1 MPDADASMPA
11 SSIIDRKYLAETDE
25 LVSFYDE
32 SFHLVGG
39 SARHS
44 EAHAVDTLIEATL
57 WHVYPELLATGP
69 KAAVESV
76 LANGLPRSIEIANA
90 ARNARCTLIVFR
102 TEHGIGVIE
111 SQGSATWPEPRQGES
126 DRALLLHQ
134 ATHDVLTGLP
144 NRRHFSDQL
153 RSALPVPSG
162 ASLALMQIDLDDFK
176 PINDTL
182 GHGAGD
188 AVLKMAAERIR
199 SVLDDREF
207 AYRLAGDEF
216 AVIQWRADQPREAER
231 LAEALIDTFKAPFT
245 VDDISVFV
253 GASVGIAIAPTD
265 GNEVEPLM
273 KAADIALYAAK
284 KDGRNRARTFTRSML
299 IVLEQREML
308 RRSLRTALQEG
319 QFFIEYQPLV
329 GPTFSVLG
337 FEALLRWRH
346 PLIGNIPPSVFIPMA
361 EADGLMSE
369 IGKWLLE
376 QACRAAMRWPPHFT
390 VAVNLSP
397 AEFLHEGLT
406 DRIAQ
411 TLDLVGLRAD
421 RLELEITES
430 VLLER
435 TTNNLDTLNT
445 LNVLGVQIS
454 LDDFGTYY
462 SSLSY
467 LKNFPFDT
475 IKIDQYFI
483 KDLEHDKKG
492 QTIVRSIIALAHG
505 LGMHVTAEGVETE
518 GQAVWLQK
526 EGCDR
531 LQGYLLSFPIPA
543 EAIGDFLRR
552 SHTAP
557 FADFSAHRTGRNPSL
572 WSPPQR

>member
-1 MPDADASMPA
+1 MPDGDTTLPA
-11 SSIIDRKYLAETDE
+11 SSSVEADFFAHSNE
-25 LVSFYDE
+25 LVSLYDE
-32 SFHLVGG
+32 SLQLVECTP
-39 SARHS
+39 RHRQTY
-44 EAHAVDTLIEATL
+44 AVDSLVEASL
-57 WHVYPELLATGP
+57 WHIYPELLAPGP
-69 KAAVESV
+69 KSAVEFVVAS
-76 LANGLPRSIEIANA
+76 GLPRTVEIAHA
-90 ARNARCTLIVFR
+90 STGSRRTLVIFRSAR
-102 TEHGIGVIE
+102 GIGVVEAE
-111 SQGSATWPEPRQGES
+111 SSSTYREAFSQGES

-144 NRRHFSDQL
+144 NRRQFSDQL
-153 RSALPVPSG
+153 RGALPVPNG
-162 ASLALMQIDLDDFK
+162 VRLALMQIDLDDFK

-188 AVLKMAAERIR
+188 AVLKMAADRIR
-199 SVLDDREF
+199 SVLRDREF

-216 AVIQWRADQPREAER
+216 AVIQWRADQPSEAER
-231 LAEALIDTFKAPFT
+231 LADALINAFKEPFT
-245 VDDISVFV
+245 VEGINVFV
-253 GASVGIAIAPTD
+253 GASVGIAVAPAD
-265 GNEVEPLM
+265 GNEVEQLM

-284 KDGRNRARTFTRSML
+284 KDGRGRSSTFTRSML

-319 QFFIEYQPLV
+319 QFFLEYQPLV
-329 GPTFSVLG
+329 KPSSSVVG

-346 PLIGNIPPSVFIPMA
+346 PLVGIIPPNVFIPMA
-361 EADGLMSE
+361 EADGLMSD
-369 IGKWLLE
+369 IGRWLLE
-376 QACRAAMRWPPHFT
+376 RACRAAMDWPSHFT
-390 VAVNLSP
+390 IAVNLSP

-406 DRIAQ
+406 DRVAQ
-411 TLDLVGLRAD
+411 TLDLVGMRAD

-435 TTNNLDTLNT
+435 TINNLDTLNT

-454 LDDFGTYY
+454 LDDFGTFY

-483 KDLEHDKKG
+483 RDLERDEKS

-505 LGMHVTAEGVETE
+505 LGMNVTAEGVETAE
-518 GQAVWLQK
+518 QAIWLQK

-531 LQGYLLSFPIPA
+531 LQGYFLGVPMRA
-543 EAIGDFLRR
+543 EAIADFLRK
-552 SHTAP
+552 TPAIP
-557 FADFSAHRTGRNPSL
+557 AAGLQRT
-572 WSPPQR
+572 

>member
-1 MPDADASMPA
+1 MPDADASTPA
-11 SSIIDRKYLAETDE
+11 LSPGDSRSLADTDE

-32 SFHLVGG
+32 SFHLIDG
-39 SARHS
+39 SARHK
-44 EAHAVDTLIEATL
+44 EAYRVDSLVEATL
-57 WHVYPELLATGP
+57 WHVYPELLATEP
-69 KAAVESV
+69 KAAIETV
-76 LANGLPRSIEIANA
+76 LANSLPRSIEINGIGEDVL
-90 ARNARCTLIVFR
+90 RTLVVFR
-102 TEHGIGVIE
+102 TAHGIGVIE
-111 SQGSATWPEPRQGES
+111 ANGANAARKISEQGES

-134 ATHDVLTGLP
+134 ATHDPLTGLP
-144 NRRHFSDQL
+144 NRRQFSDHL
-153 RSALPVPSG
+153 RSALPAPSG
-162 ASLALMQIDLDDFK
+162 AKLALMQIDLDDFK

-188 AVLKMAAERIR
+188 TVLKMAAERIR
-199 SVLDDREF
+199 SVLGDREF

-216 AVIQWRADQPREAER
+216 AVIQWRTDQPLEAER
-231 LAEALIDTFKAPFT
+231 VAEALIEALKEPFT
-245 VDDISVFV
+245 VEGINVFV
-253 GASVGIAIAPTD
+253 GASVGIAIAPGD
-265 GNEVEPLM
+265 GNEIEQLM

-284 KDGRNRARTFTRSML
+284 QDGRGRARTFTRSML

-308 RRSLRTALQEG
+308 RRSLRTALEGG

-329 GPTFSVLG
+329 SPPRSVVG

-346 PLIGNIPPSVFIPMA
+346 PLIGIIPPSVFIPMA

-369 IGKWLLE
+369 IGAWLLE
-376 QACRAAMRWPPHFT
+376 HACRAAMDWPSHFT

-397 AEFLHEGLT
+397 AEFLDEGLT

-435 TTNNLDTLNT
+435 TINNLDTLNT

-454 LDDFGTYY
+454 LDDFGTFY

-483 KDLEHDKKG
+483 KDLEHDEKG

-518 GQAVWLQK
+518 GQAAWLHK

-531 LQGYLLSFPIPA
+531 LQGYFLGFPIPA
-543 EAIGDFLRR
+543 EAIGAFLRKSSSTTR
-552 SHTAP
+552 PGGGSRRGP
-557 FADFSAHRTGRNPSL
+557 EQ
-572 WSPPQR
+572 SPAIGQ